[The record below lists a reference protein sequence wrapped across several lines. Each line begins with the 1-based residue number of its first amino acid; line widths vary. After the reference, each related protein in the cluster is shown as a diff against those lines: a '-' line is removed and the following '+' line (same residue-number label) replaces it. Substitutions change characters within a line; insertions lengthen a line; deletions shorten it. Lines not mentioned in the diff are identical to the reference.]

1 MKYVP
6 ATLFGILAAAL
17 IVVTASTGYAK
28 APAYETKTPQI
39 RIALSQSSVQ
49 AGDTFE
55 AAFWLQGY
63 LGEYGGI
70 EGFEFQAIYD
80 PSLIQP
86 IFEAESDTFR
96 SAIFPEDAEP
106 ITWINSID
114 RSGTIKFAQSLS
126 SQNASGH
133 FSGNGKIG
141 TISFKAVKEGSASLT
156 LKHTIM
162 IKSGNPGVNSMHS
175 FNRPS
180 VAIGAVKRDADQL
193 TTVGS
198 KPEYA
203 ANERSMED
211 IIHSFADG
219 TEIAK
224 VSWARDAIAALT
236 EYGAVKGM
244 PNGEFNPNRQ
254 MTRGEFV
261 QLAIVAL
268 GLDMQ
273 QQSIPTF
280 GDIRSADWFYDA
292 VETATAHGIIVGYD
306 MVDGVKEFR
315 PQNGI
320 TRAEIASVFSKYVTH
335 RKKLPSQAI
344 SPEPVFGDVPA
355 IHWAQRDIGILYHL
369 GIVNGTTDYQF
380 EPDVPTT
387 RAQVCVML
395 HRLLQLE

>member
-1 MKYVP
+1 
-6 ATLFGILAAAL
+6 
-17 IVVTASTGYAK
+17 
-28 APAYETKTPQI
+28 
-39 RIALSQSSVQ
+39 
-49 AGDTFE
+49 
-55 AAFWLQGY
+55 
-63 LGEYGGI
+63 
-70 EGFEFQAIYD
+70 
-80 PSLIQP
+80 
-86 IFEAESDTFR
+86 AESDTFR

-126 SQNASGH
+126 PQNASGH

-141 TISFKAVKEGSASLT
+141 TISFKAVKEGSASLA

-162 IKSGNPGVNSMHS
+162 IKSENPGVNIRHS

-180 VAIGAVKRDADQL
+180 VAIGTVKGEADQL

-198 KPEYA
+198 NPQYA
-203 ANERSMED
+203 ANERSIED

-219 TEIAK
+219 TEISK

-244 PNGEFNPNRQ
+244 PNGEFDPNRQ

-261 QLAIVAL
+261 QLAVVAL
-268 GLDMQ
+268 GLDMH
-273 QQSIPTF
+273 QQSVPTF
-280 GDIRSADWFYDA
+280 GDIRPTDWFYDA
-292 VETATAHGIIVGYD
+292 VETAAANGLIVGYD

-320 TRAEIASVFSKYVTH
+320 TRAEIATIYSKYLTH
-335 RKKLPSQAI
+335 RSKLPSKAI
-344 SPEPVFGDVPA
+344 SPEPIFVDVPA
-355 IHWAQRDIGILYHL
+355 SHWAQRDIGTLYHL
-369 GIVNGTTDYQF
+369 GIVNGMSDHQF